1 MEYAELHC
9 VSNFTFLRGASH
21 PEELVQFAAKL
32 KYESIAITDEC
43 SLAGIVRAHIA
54 AKKYQIKLIVGSEIT
69 LSDGL
74 SLVLLAKNKTGYEN
88 LSKLITHGRR
98 KTHKGQYY
106 LTRNDIAQGI
116 PDCIVLWHPKIL
128 NQKDGVWLS
137 EIFPNMVWVSVRNLA
152 NSRAK
157 NQINKLIRFAN
168 KLSLPCLATGNVHMH
183 TRERRHLQD
192 TVTAIRLGLPL
203 SDLGYHLNQNGEHH
217 LRCIKYIAS
226 IYPQSL
232 IKETINVSKLCNF
245 SIDELQYKY
254 PNEAIPNQRG
264 TADHLSHLTKKGL
277 KDRFKK
283 LNKNIPKN
291 IIEIMNH
298 EISLIRE
305 LRYEHY
311 FLTVYDI
318 VKFAK
323 EKGILCQGRGSAAN
337 SVVCFALGITE
348 VDPTRSQ
355 LLFER
360 FISKERKE
368 PPDIDI
374 DFEHN
379 RREEVIQYIY
389 QKYGKERAALTAAVV
404 TYRIKSAIRDVGRAL
419 KIKNH
424 KIDKLLSVNPHLWWE
439 KSDTNKHLQLSGL
452 DPESLTTKNLIKIV
466 KSLIGFPRHLSQHVG
481 GFVISQEPLHMLVPI
496 ENTIVLEKKKDNK
509 KEVENSQYL
518 EVGRTIIQWDKNDLD
533 ALNILKIDILALGIL
548 SVITESLNLISQKKN
563 KSFKLTDIPPEDPK
577 VYEMIK
583 RADTVGVFQVESRAQ
598 MSMLPRLRPNNF
610 YDLVIQ
616 IAIVRPGP
624 IQGGMVHPYL
634 KRRQGVDPITYPSL
648 AIKNV
653 LERTLGVPIF
663 QEQIMQI
670 AITAAGFSPGE
681 ADQLRRSISGWRS
694 KGNLSQL
701 RKRLIKGMYDRGYDQ
716 NFSNQVFNQ
725 ILGFGEYGFPESHA
739 ASFALL
745 VYASAWLKCHE
756 PASFL
761 VALLN
766 SQPMGFY
773 APAQLI
779 QDAQRHNVNVKPPNL
794 LLSNWDCS
802 LESNKRQQ
810 KTTVRL
816 GLRMIKGLSKSGA
829 QHLLKIRKEKK
840 TLSHKEL
847 LIAAR
852 LSSKDM
858 KALAQADAL
867 SLPDGNRRSALWLVS
882 GIKNPIP
889 IFENQP
895 SEDDKAELPELTEG
909 ENIVAD
915 YETIGT
921 SLRNHPLKL
930 LRNDLVALRTIT
942 ASHIKTNPNG
952 KIVRTSGIVINRQRP
967 SSGKGV
973 IFITLEDETGLI
985 NVIFWPKIVQRY
997 QRTILTSK
1005 LMLVEGFTQ
1014 KESEVINII
1023 ARHTEDHSA
1032 LLGNLNSKSRDFH

>member
-1 MEYAELHC
+1 M
-9 VSNFTFLRGASH
+9 
-21 PEELVQFAAKL
+21 
-32 KYESIAITDEC
+32 
-43 SLAGIVRAHIA
+43 
-54 AKKYQIKLIVGSEIT
+54 
-69 LSDGL
+69 
-74 SLVLLAKNKTGYEN
+74 
-88 LSKLITHGRR
+88 
-98 KTHKGQYY
+98 
-106 LTRNDIAQGI
+106 
-116 PDCIVLWHPKIL
+116 
-128 NQKDGVWLS
+128 
-137 EIFPNMVWVSVRNLA
+137 
-152 NSRAK
+152 
-157 NQINKLIRFAN
+157 
-168 KLSLPCLATGNVHMH
+168 
-183 TRERRHLQD
+183 
-192 TVTAIRLGLPL
+192 
-203 SDLGYHLNQNGEHH
+203 
-217 LRCIKYIAS
+217 
-226 IYPQSL
+226 
-232 IKETINVSKLCNF
+232 
-245 SIDELQYKY
+245 
-254 PNEAIPNQRG
+254 
-264 TADHLSHLTKKGL
+264 
-277 KDRFKK
+277 
-283 LNKNIPKN
+283 
-291 IIEIMNH
+291 
-298 EISLIRE
+298 
-305 LRYEHY
+305 
-311 FLTVYDI
+311 
-318 VKFAK
+318 
-323 EKGILCQGRGSAAN
+323 
-337 SVVCFALGITE
+337 
-348 VDPTRSQ
+348 
-355 LLFER
+355 
-360 FISKERKE
+360 
-368 PPDIDI
+368 
-374 DFEHN
+374 
-379 RREEVIQYIY
+379 
-389 QKYGKERAALTAAVV
+389 
-404 TYRIKSAIRDVGRAL
+404 
-419 KIKNH
+419 KIKKH

-439 KSDTNKHLQLSGL
+439 KSDTNEHLQLSGL

-509 KEVENSQYL
+509 KEVGNSQHL
-518 EVGRTIIQWDKNDLD
+518 EARRTIIQWDKNDLD
-533 ALNILKIDILALGIL
+533 ALNILKIDILSLGIL
-548 SVITESLNLISQKKN
+548 SVITESLNLIGQKKN
-563 KSFKLTDIPPEDPK
+563 KSFKLSDIPPEDPK

-598 MSMLPRLRPNNF
+598 MSMLPRLRPDNF

-634 KRRQGVDPITYPSL
+634 KRRQGVDPVTYPSL

-694 KGNLSQL
+694 KGNLNQL

-794 LLSNWDCS
+794 LLSNWNCS
-802 LESNKRQQ
+802 LESNKRQ
-810 KTTVRL
+810 KKNTVRL
-816 GLRMIKGLSKSGA
+816 GLKMIKGLSKSGA

-840 TLSHKEL
+840 TLSQKEL

-882 GIKNPIP
+882 GIKNPAP

-895 SEDDKAELPELTEG
+895 SKDDKAELPELTEG

-915 YETIGT
+915 YEAIGT

-942 ASHIKTNPNG
+942 ASHIKKSPNG

-973 IFITLEDETGLI
+973 LFLTLEDETGLI

-1005 LMLVEGFTQ
+1005 LMLVEGLTQ